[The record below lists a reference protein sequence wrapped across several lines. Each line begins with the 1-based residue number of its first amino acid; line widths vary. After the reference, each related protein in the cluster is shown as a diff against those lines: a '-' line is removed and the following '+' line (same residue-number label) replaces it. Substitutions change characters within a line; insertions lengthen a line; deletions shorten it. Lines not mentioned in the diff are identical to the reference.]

1 MGTSTGFTG
10 AVNGFLISFFIF
22 STFFALKAGSLFVA

>member
-10 AVNGFLISFFIF
+10 AVSGFLISFFIF
-22 STFFALKAGSLFVA
+22 SAFFALKVGSLFVA